1 MVSRVFH
8 ATAKTERSSGLTPQA
23 LCGAS
28 LDATQRESLRLGFHA
43 LSDWQGVGPVK
54 TMALLLSFSAVRR
67 IWQAVV
73 LCVLCVCW
81 HILGRRDPALTKA
94 KPRARLVS
102 PVAGSKVASC
112 RLPAD

>member
-1 MVSRVFH
+1 MASGVFH
-8 ATAKTERSSGLTPQA
+8 AAAKTERSSGLTPQA

-28 LDATQRESLRLGFHA
+28 LDATQRESLRLRFHA

-67 IWQAVV
+67 IWQGV
-73 LCVLCVCW
+73 VLCVCW
-81 HILGRRDPALTKA
+81 HILGRQDPVLTKA
-94 KPRARLVS
+94 KPRPRLVS

-112 RLPAD
+112 QRMPLLA